1 MPDDWPAPPSN
12 STTASRSADGVEG
25 ETGYGL
31 DAQLGGD
38 VLTMGKDGV
47 QADVQLIGDLFI
59 RDAFYDQLKYVYLTA
74 G

>member
-1 MPDDWPAPPSN
+1 MH
-12 STTASRSADGVEG
+12 DGVEG
-25 ETGYGL
+25 EAGYGL

>member
-1 MPDDWPAPPSN
+1 MPSLA
-12 STTASRSADGVEG
+12 VMFI
-25 ETGYGL
+25 
-31 DAQLGGD
+31 
-38 VLTMGKDGV
+38 TMGEDGV